1 MSAVTQERAGGVPKP
16 KALDLFAEMGQV
28 SVLTLLAAAGVVT
41 WVAGVAAGVAHM
53 RRHLGGYG
61 DSTRDYGALFV
72 AALRGSWWLGAASV
86 ALFGVLWVNAALLA
100 GDAVPGG
107 GGLLVLTA
115 VLASLAWAV
124 VVRAAAA
131 WSEPDA
137 SPTTD
142 PGSAGAVPAADAA
155 GWWRLL
161 LRGAGAS
168 ASDPVGTVLLLTA
181 LYLGLLLVWMFTP
194 MAILVPGLWVL
205 AAVGI
210 DHRRAA
216 RAARRP

>member
-1 MSAVTQERAGGVPKP
+1 MSAVAEQRAGGVPKP

-53 RRHLGGYG
+53 RRHLGGFG
-61 DSTRDYGALFV
+61 DSTRDYGTLFV

-124 VVRAAAA
+124 VVRAAAG
-131 WSEPDA
+131 WSEP
-137 SPTTD
+137 
-142 PGSAGAVPAADAA
+142 GSAEDSARAGGVPAADAA

-205 AAVGI
+205 AGVGI